1 MQMHNGRP
9 ATLDEA
15 LESLPPEIE
24 PSRNLWTKIRADIA
38 AESRAPNRSERFG
51 WWGQIAVAAALVI
64 VTATTT
70 YIVTRQSLVSK
81 TTVVAGI
88 SPDLLDPVNL
98 DGKALGEQYLR
109 ARAELDR
116 MFAERF
122 AALPPAT
129 RAKLESNLADLR
141 RAADE
146 IVATLAEHP
155 SDPLLQELLISTRQR
170 ELQLLAEVGQ
180 LPLPN
185 S

>member
-1 MQMHNGRP
+1 MHNGRP

-15 LESLPPEIE
+15 LESLPRDIE
-24 PSRNLWTKIRADIA
+24 PSRTVWSKIRAEIA
-38 AESRAPNRSERFG
+38 AEAHAPARTGGLG
-51 WWGQIAVAAALVI
+51 WWGQLGIAAALVL

-70 YIVTRQSLVSK
+70 YIATRQSILANTSV
-81 TTVVAGI
+81 VVAGA
-88 SPDLLDPVNL
+88 PNLFDPTNL

-109 ARAELDR
+109 ARADLDR
-116 MFAERF
+116 LFAERF